1 MPNEKDKPKDTNKLF
16 DESMQKAYSKVS
28 GEMPNVKKVKVSPRG
43 SSFLTRFMMPRGA
56 TAVTNPFTGNIT
68 YNPEVMAGYTPD
80 ELEQVMAH
88 ELKHVEQTQNT
99 PWWKTAAEIFNMP
112 FEEEYYKRPRE
123 MEAYQHERDRA
134 TRLKLPNMIDPV
146 HGTRDIYLRP
156 ELGPSSKKLK
166 ELGVKNRASK

>member
-1 MPNEKDKPKDTNKLF
+1 MPHEKEKPKQDKNRLF
-16 DESMQKAYSKVS
+16 DESMQRAYQKVS
-28 GEMPNVKKVKVSPRG
+28 KEMPGVKGVSVSPRE

-68 YNPEVMAGYTPD
+68 YNRESMAGYTPD

-99 PWWKTAAEIFNMP
+99 PWYKTAAEIFNMP

-123 MEAYQHERDRA
+123 MEAYQFERDRA
-134 TRLKLPNMIDPV
+134 TRRKTPNYVDPV
-146 HGTRDIYLRP
+146 HGTRDIMLRP
-156 ELGPSSKKLK
+156 ELGPTSQMLKKQGK
-166 ELGVKNRASK
+166 K

>member
-1 MPNEKDKPKDTNKLF
+1 MPD
-16 DESMQKAYSKVS
+16 
-28 GEMPNVKKVKVSPRG
+28 VKKVKVSPRE

-80 ELEQVMAH
+80 ELEQVIAH
-88 ELKHVEQTQNT
+88 ELTHVRQTQNT
-99 PWWKTAAEIFNMP
+99 PWWKTAGEIFSMP

-123 MEAYQHERDRA
+123 MEAYQAERDRA
-134 TRLKLPNMIDPV
+134 TRLKLPNMVDPV

-156 ELGPSSKKLK
+156 ELGPSSNVRQKYA
-166 ELGVKNRASK
+166 VK

>member
-1 MPNEKDKPKDTNKLF
+1 VPNKKEKAKPESNSLF
-16 DESMQKAYSKVS
+16 DESMQRAYSKVS
-28 GEMPNVKKVKVSPRG
+28 QEMPNVKKVKVSPRE
-43 SSFLTRFMMPRGA
+43 SSFLSRFMMPRGA

-68 YNPEVMAGYTPD
+68 YNREPMQGYTPD

-99 PWWKTAAEIFNMP
+99 PWWKTASEIFQMP

-134 TRLKLPNMIDPV
+134 TRKKTSNYVDPV
-146 HGTRDIYLRP
+146 HGTRDIMLRP
-156 ELGPSSKKLK
+156 EIGPSSNVQKKM
-166 ELGVKNRASK
+166 LGR